1 MDRRIDRRR
10 ALGAL
15 GAAGLGTLVAA
26 CGGGG
31 DGAGGEDGNGDEPPS
46 AGSSTTTSS
55 ATSSAAGAGGSSD
68 LAGRFDDAAT
78 CALSPEQTEGPFYI
92 DVDSIRGDITDGQDG
107 VPLRLGIRVLDDEC
121 APVPDAVVE
130 VWHCDA
136 RGRYSGFEDAAPGA
150 GASGDERYLRGGQVT
165 DRDGIVAITT
175 IYPGWY
181 PGRTTHVHAKA
192 HVSNAEVLTT
202 QLYFDD
208 DVSARVHGS
217 EPYEAAGEADTTNGD
232 DGIFS
237 PDTVMT
243 LAEEGDGWLGL
254 ITLTVATP

>member
-26 CGGGG
+26 CGGG
-31 DGAGGEDGNGDEPPS
+31 DGDEPPS
-46 AGSSTTTSS
+46 AGSSTTTTS
-55 ATSSAAGAGGSSD
+55 AGTAAGTPGTAGTSG
-68 LAGRFDDAAT
+68 LAERFDGAAT
-78 CALSPEQTEGPFYI
+78 CALTPEQTEGPFYI
-92 DVDSIRGDITDGQDG
+92 DVDSIRGDVTDGQDG
-107 VPLRLGIRVLDDEC
+107 VPLRLGIRLLDEAC
-121 APVPDAVVE
+121 APIPDAVVE

-136 RGRYSGFEDAAPGA
+136 RGRYSGFEEATPGA
-150 GASGDERYLRGGQVT
+150 GPGGDERYLRGGQVT

-192 HVSNAEVLTT
+192 HVSNAEALTT

-208 DVSARVHGS
+208 EVTARVHER
-217 EPYEAAGEADTTNGD
+217 EPYAAAGSADTTNGD

-243 LAEEGDGWLGL
+243 LAEDGDGWLGL
-254 ITLTVATP
+254 ITLTVAAS

>member
-26 CGGGG
+26 CGGG
-31 DGAGGEDGNGDEPPS
+31 DDEPPS
-46 AGSSTTTSS
+46 AGSSTTTTS
-55 ATSSAAGAGGSSD
+55 AGTAAGTPGTPGTPGTRS
-68 LAGRFDDAAT
+68 LAERFDDAAT
-78 CALSPEQTEGPFYI
+78 CALTPEQTEGPFYI

-107 VPLRLGIRVLDDEC
+107 VPLRLGIRLLDEAC
-121 APVPDAVVE
+121 APIPDAVVE

-136 RGRYSGFEDAAPGA
+136 RGRYSGFEGAEPGA
-150 GASGDERYLRGGQVT
+150 GPSDDERYLRGGQVT

-192 HVSNAEVLTT
+192 HVSNAEALTT

-208 DVSARVHGS
+208 EVTARVHGR
-217 EPYEAAGEADTTNGD
+217 EPYAAAGGADTTNGD

-237 PDTVMT
+237 PDTMMT
-243 LAEEGDGWLGL
+243 LAEDGDGWLGL
-254 ITLTVATP
+254 ITLTVAAS